1 MVNLS
6 LDPEV
11 PTHNLWFLMDPKNP
25 NRHQVP
31 NFLNPPRNQGIGG
44 DASDDNDNNHHN
56 RKPTEIKEVKK
67 QQNQNQLG
75 PKRSSNK
82 DRHTKVEGRGRRI
95 RMPALC
101 AARIFQLTRE
111 LGHKSDGET
120 IQWLLQHAEPSIIA
134 ATGSGTIPA
143 SALASAAASV
153 SNHHHP
159 QGGSLT
165 AGLMISHD
173 LDGGSSSCR
182 PNWGI
187 GEGGVARS
195 NLPSGLW
202 PNVAGFG
209 AGVQTTGLMSE
220 GGAGY
225 RIGFPGFDFPVGAM
239 SFASILGASGGNNN
253 NQMPGLELG
262 LSQEGNV
269 GVLNPQSYTQIYQQ
283 MSQAQAQA
291 QAQGQAQAHAQAQG
305 RVLHHHNLSHEDHQQ
320 ESGEK
325 DDSQSQGSAR

>member
-1 MVNLS
+1 
-6 LDPEV
+6 
-11 PTHNLWFLMDPKNP
+11 MDPKNP

-31 NFLNPPRNQGIGG
+31 NFLNPPQPPRIQGMGG
-44 DASDDNDNNHHN
+44 DASDDNNKDENHHHL
-56 RKPTEIKEVKK
+56 KSAEIKDFQIVVASDKEGNKK
-67 QQNQNQLG
+67 QQSQNHQLG

-120 IQWLLQHAEPSIIA
+120 IQWLLQQAEPSIIA

-143 SALASAAASV
+143 SALASAAV

-165 AGLMISHD
+165 AGLMISPD
-173 LDGGSSSCR
+173 LDGGGGGSSSGR

-187 GEGGVARS
+187 GGGGEGGASRS
-195 NLPSGLW
+195 NLPTGLW

-209 AGVQTTGLMSE
+209 AGVQTTGVMSE
-220 GGAGY
+220 GPNY
-225 RIGFPGFDFPVGAM
+225 RIGFPGFDYPGVSNIGAM
-239 SFASILGASGGNNN
+239 SFASILGASGGNN

-269 GVLNPQSYTQIYQQ
+269 GVLNPQSFTQMYQQ
-283 MSQAQAQA
+283 MGQAQAQAQA
-291 QAQGQAQAHAQAQG
+291 QAQG
-305 RVLHHHNLSHEDHQQ
+305 RVFHHTHHHNPSHEDHQQ

-325 DDSQSQGSAR
+325 DDSQGSGR